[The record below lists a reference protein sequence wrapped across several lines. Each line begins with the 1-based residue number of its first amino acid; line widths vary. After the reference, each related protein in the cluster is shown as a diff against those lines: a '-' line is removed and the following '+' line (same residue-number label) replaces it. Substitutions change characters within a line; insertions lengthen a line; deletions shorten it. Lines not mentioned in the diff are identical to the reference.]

1 MAEVFEGWGFL
12 AEEANLLTNVEK
24 EICMSKLITPEFRG
38 SFVHILEPHAPKA
51 APGEAQQKARYQ
63 ITIPLPK
70 DDKFW
75 SQVEKLVTET
85 ATAKWGKIPPKL
97 KTPIKDGDNEGRA
110 EFDGKYTIQATSNNK
125 PDIVDKALKPIMDAN
140 EIYSGAWYRASI
152 RAYAW
157 EHPTG
162 GKGVSIALDNVMKVR
177 DDEAFS
183 GRSSADDDFADIAD
197 TDDDDMLG

>member
-1 MAEVFEGWGFL
+1 
-12 AEEANLLTNVEK
+12 
-24 EICMSKLITPEFRG
+24 MSKLITPEFRG

-63 ITIPLPK
+63 ITIPLAK
-70 DDKFW
+70 DNKFW
-75 SQVEKLVTET
+75 DEVQKLVVDT

-97 KTPIKDGDNEGRA
+97 KSPIKDGDAEGRA
-110 EFDGKYTIQATSNNK
+110 EFEGKMTIQATSNNK
-125 PDIVDKALKPIMDAN
+125 PDIVGTNLKPIMEAS
-140 EIYSGAWYRASI
+140 EIYSGAWYRCSV

-183 GRSSADDDFADIAD
+183 GRSSAEDDFVVFGAADSSD
-197 TDDDDMLG
+197 SGDDLLG

>member
-1 MAEVFEGWGFL
+1 
-12 AEEANLLTNVEK
+12 
-24 EICMSKLITPEFRG
+24 MSKLITPEFRG

-63 ITIPLPK
+63 ITIPLK
-70 DDKFW
+70 ADNKFW
-75 SQVEKLVTET
+75 DEVRKLVNDT
-85 ATAKWGKIPPKL
+85 AVGKWGKLPPKM
-97 KTPIKDGDNEGRA
+97 KSPIKDGDNEGRE
-110 EFDGKYTIQATSNNK
+110 EFAGKLTIQATSNNK
-125 PDIVDKALKPIMDAN
+125 PDIVDKNLKPIMDAN

-162 GKGVSIALDNVMKVR
+162 GKGVSIALDNVMKVK

-183 GRSSADDDFADIAD
+183 GRTSADDDFAGFASSDS
-197 TDDDDMLG
+197 DDDMLG